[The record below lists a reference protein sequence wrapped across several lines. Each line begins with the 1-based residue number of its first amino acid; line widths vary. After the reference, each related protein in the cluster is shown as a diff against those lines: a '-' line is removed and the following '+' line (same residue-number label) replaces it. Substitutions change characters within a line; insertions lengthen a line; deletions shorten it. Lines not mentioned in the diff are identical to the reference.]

1 LVTLSQDRPTA
12 AELVRA
18 VREFLEGDVMAA
30 TEGRVQFHTR
40 VAVNALGMIERE
52 LTDGPG
58 FVAAERERAA
68 AILEHDTSGYA
79 GGARDLEI
87 ELAAA
92 IRNGSLDDRL
102 DAVRDHVR
110 ATVRE
115 KLLVANPGYLPPD
128 PSA

>member
-1 LVTLSQDRPTA
+1 MAQDRPTA
-12 AELVRA
+12 AELVGA
-18 VREFLEGDVMAA
+18 VREFLENDVMAA

-52 LTDGPG
+52 LVDGPA
-58 FVAAERERAA
+58 FAEAERARAA
-68 AILEHDTSGYA
+68 ALLGHDDDVRVLE
-79 GGARDLEI
+79 R

-92 IRNGSLDDRL
+92 IRDGSLDDRL
-102 DAVRDHVR
+102 DAVQAHVR

-115 KLLVANPGYLPPD
+115 KLLVANPGYLPAD

>member
-1 LVTLSQDRPTA
+1 MPQDRPTA
-12 AELVRA
+12 AELVQS
-18 VREFLEGDVMAA
+18 VREFLEADVMTA

-52 LTDGPG
+52 LTLGPG
-58 FVAAERERAA
+58 FVAAERARAA
-68 AILEHDTSGYA
+68 AILGHDGN
-79 GGARDLEI
+79 ARDLET

-92 IRNGSLDDRL
+92 IRNGALDDRL

>member
-1 LVTLSQDRPTA
+1 MPQDRPTA
-12 AELVRA
+12 AELVQS
-18 VREFLEGDVMAA
+18 VREFLEADVMTA
-30 TEGRVQFHTR
+30 TEGRVQFHAR

-52 LTDGPG
+52 LTLGPG
-58 FVAAERERAA
+58 FVAAERARAA
-68 AILEHDTSGYA
+68 AILGHD
-79 GGARDLEI
+79 GAPRDLEV

-92 IRNGSLDDRL
+92 IRNGTLDDRL

>member
-1 LVTLSQDRPTA
+1 MPQDRPTA

-18 VREFLEGDVMAA
+18 VREFLDGDVMAA

-58 FVAAERERAA
+58 FVAAERTRAA
-68 AILEHDTSGYA
+68 AILGHDGE
-79 GGARDLEI
+79 ARDLEV
-87 ELAAA
+87 ELAAG
-92 IRNGSLDDRL
+92 IREGALDERL